1 MFLGAVG
8 TSCAGNQRI
17 DADEEIPSTGRVP
30 KLPSKILINSRNHV
44 EDRKKQKEKKRRKEK
59 STFGMRGTATEVIL
73 LVKITADAINLSV
86 SGSLQDVS

>member
-17 DADEEIPSTGRVP
+17 DADEQIPSTGRVP

-44 EDRKKQKEKKRRKEK
+44 EDSKKEKRKKERKKR
-59 STFGMRGTATEVIL
+59 VH
-73 LVKITADAINLSV
+73 
-86 SGSLQDVS
+86 SGCAELQLK

>member
-17 DADEEIPSTGRVP
+17 DADEQKPSTGRVP
-30 KLPSKILINSRNHV
+30 KLPSKILINSRNHA
-44 EDRKKQKEKKRRKEK
+44 EDRKKQQKKN
-59 STFGMRGTATEVIL
+59 TFGMRGTATEVIL

-86 SGSLQDVS
+86 RGSLRDVN